1 MGVSATVP
9 AAPTPNVAVIAVHGV
24 AYHAAGASA
33 NAMADLLLSLPT
45 APAGAVRWYSSF
57 DSQTIHLPL
66 QPTRLEKK
74 AAAPARTRIDKIF
87 AFLQERSVNFA
98 TLLDIWTSQR
108 GRPGRGMVG
117 HEFMRLLLQDYLG
130 GADGDTYVTARLA
143 GQRAANAP
151 GGEANVHVYEAYWAD
166 LARPQN
172 SLLSFFQA
180 LFQLLL
186 HLGSL
191 SRLTIDASAAE
202 NVTWIWRVYRTMQKY
217 AVRMLQ
223 IPIPLLNVILFI
235 AAFSV
240 LPRQFIDPYSC
251 KCPDWLPL
259 VGGGMAGLVA
269 GFLLARRR
277 QPWWFVARGPLRW
290 ALMPVAAATLGVGLA
305 AGLVTWLVSA
315 CSLAA
320 MEWWLVGAALFKYV
334 LDKYDDIRAGTK
346 EVGWV
351 LYALAF
357 IVFCVNLRSATGA
370 ALPSEAFLSQTV
382 LWTMQCILLAL
393 RISWIGLFS
402 FAFLAC
408 AFGGL
413 AWRTLPAASPERA
426 RARAAVRTSRLALAL
441 PTLLVLLLLIFL
453 WGGVFH
459 WATTTHLFPKQLF
472 AEELVPTLPPGGGW
486 LKIFI
491 CDPADVKTLVPRLF
505 RDPNGHLIDRP
516 AAPNDYFAASLVF
529 SVGPGLTF
537 TLALMVLGFVLLIWW
552 ALPAVLTETFP
563 SRGKDGPPRSSTND
577 QSLHLGLWLSRGL
590 DATSIVTVLI
600 WCAIFLIPSAS
611 FFWSRL
617 PAGLDKI
624 AAMNGWT
631 DFIVDHTGRLTASI
645 AVLALIVRYSSS
657 ALGIVLD
664 VDNYLR
670 GTPAW
675 VTPRA
680 KIAERYVSLLRY
692 IAQYRGADG
701 RGYDSVVIVA
711 HSLGA
716 LISAD
721 LLRFLKRE
729 RRDPALTRLGY
740 GYGTE
745 PEEGCVEVRLFTMG
759 NPLRQL
765 LNRFFPYLYDWVR
778 NLPDNG
784 LRPLQPGGLVPLP
797 TLIPAIESPDP
808 GELGV
813 QVWLNSY
820 RSGDYV
826 GRSLWTEEW
835 YGRTSGGPTVGAY
848 QEPIHVVAQAQPP
861 PINRSETC
869 IGAGAHQHYW
879 DDTAPDI
886 AEQLDALIG

>member
-1 MGVSATVP
+1 MGASATVP
-9 AAPTPNVAVIAVHGV
+9 AAPTPKVAVIAVHGV
-24 AYHAAGASA
+24 AYHEPGASA

-45 APAGAVRWYSSF
+45 APRGAARSYSSF
-57 DSQTIHLPL
+57 DSQTIHMPL

-74 AAAPARTRIDKIF
+74 APAPAKTLIDKMF

-98 TLLDIWTSQR
+98 TLLDAWTSQR
-108 GRPGRGMVG
+108 GKPAHGVIG
-117 HEFMRLLLQDYLG
+117 HEFMRLLLQDYPG
-130 GADGDTYVTARLA
+130 GADGDTYVTARLE
-143 GQRAANAP
+143 GKRAANAP

-240 LPRQFIDPYSC
+240 LPRQLVDPYSC
-251 KCPDWLPL
+251 KCPFWLPL
-259 VGGGMAGLVA
+259 VGGGIAGLVA
-269 GFLLARRR
+269 GFLLARHR

-320 MEWWLVGAALFKYV
+320 LEWWLVGAALFKYV

-346 EVGWV
+346 EVGWG

-357 IVFCVNLRSATGA
+357 IVFCVNLRSATSA
-370 ALPSEAFLSQTV
+370 TFPAEAFLSQTV
-382 LWTMQCILLAL
+382 LWTMQCIMVAL

-408 AFGGL
+408 AFGSL

-441 PTLLVLLLLIFL
+441 PTLLVLLLVIFL

-459 WATTTHLFPKQLF
+459 WATTTHLFPRQLF
-472 AEELVPTLPPGGGW
+472 AEELVPSLPPGGAW

-505 RDPNGHLIDRP
+505 RDAKGQTIERP
-516 AAPNDYFAASLVF
+516 ASPNDYFAASLVW

-537 TLALMVLGFVLLIWW
+537 TLVLMVLGFFLLTWW

-563 SRGKDGPPRSSTND
+563 PRDRHGPPRSSTND

-600 WCAIFLIPSAS
+600 WSAIFLVPSS
-611 FFWSRL
+611 FFFLTRLKVGLCEIKTMNCWS
-617 PAGLDKI
+617 
-624 AAMNGWT
+624 
-631 DFIVDHTGRLTASI
+631 DFIVDHTGRLTASL

-675 VTPRA
+675 ATPRA

-692 IAQYRGADG
+692 IAGYRGPDR

-711 HSLGA
+711 HSLGS

-721 LLRFLKRE
+721 VLRFLKQE
-729 RRDPALTRLGY
+729 RDPALTRLGY
-740 GYGTE
+740 GDTE
-745 PEEGCVEVRLFTMG
+745 NGVVPVRLFTMG

-778 NLPDNG
+778 TLPDNG
-784 LRPLQPGGLVPLP
+784 LHPLPPGGLVPLP
-797 TLIPAIESPDP
+797 PPIPSTELPDP

-813 QVWLNSY
+813 QAWLNSY

-826 GRSLWTEEW
+826 GRSLWTGEW
-835 YGRTSGGPTVGAY
+835 YGRTSGGPDAGAY
-848 QEPIHVVAQAQPP
+848 PEPIHAVTQEPPP
-861 PINRSETC
+861 PINRSEAC

-886 AEQLDALIG
+886 AEQLDGLIR